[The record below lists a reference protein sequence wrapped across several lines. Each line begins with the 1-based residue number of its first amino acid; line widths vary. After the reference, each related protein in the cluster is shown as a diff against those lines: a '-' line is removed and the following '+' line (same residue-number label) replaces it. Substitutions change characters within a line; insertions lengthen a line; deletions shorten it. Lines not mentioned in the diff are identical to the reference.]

1 MIRISRKEK
10 GFTLIELL
18 IVVAIIGILA
28 AIAIPNLLTAMQRA
42 KQKRTMTDI
51 RGIATAWEARAT
63 DANAY
68 NGAAFSIPG
77 DLSGVS
83 WTVVDFANLK
93 NHLTPT
99 YIRTLPSK
107 DGWSNTMEYYVD
119 VAGAFPAPATG
130 AAANA
135 YAIRAKGRDGVVE
148 GAAVVGGATTNFNC
162 DIVFSNG
169 SFVQFPEGVQN

>member
-68 NGAAFSIPG
+68 NGAALTLPG
-77 DLSGVS
+77 DPSGIT
-83 WTVVDFANLK
+83 WTQVPYNVLVT
-93 NHLTPT
+93 HLTPT
-99 YIRTLPSK
+99 YIRTLPAK
-107 DGWSNTMEYYVD
+107 DGWSNNFEYYLDGPNPPVD
-119 VAGAFPAPATG
+119 IAAGG
-130 AAANA
+130 VAANA
-135 YAIRAKGRDGVVE
+135 YVIRSAGRDGTFVDP
-148 GAAVVGGATTNFNC
+148 VGGATTDFRC
-162 DIVFSNG
+162 DIVYTNG
-169 SFVQFPEGVQN
+169 TFVQFPEGVQN

>member
-68 NGAAFSIPG
+68 NGAALTLPNDAST
-77 DLSGVS
+77 
-83 WTVVDFANLK
+83 WTQVDYPALVL
-93 NHLTPT
+93 HLTPT
-99 YIRTLPSK
+99 YIRTLPAK
-107 DGWSNTMEYYVD
+107 DGWSNNFEYYIDATDLPVD
-119 VAGAFPAPATG
+119 VAGG
-130 AAANA
+130 GVAANA
-135 YAIRAKGRDGVVE
+135 YVIRSAGRDGQFVDP
-148 GAAVVGGATTNFNC
+148 VGGATTDFRC
-162 DIVFSNG
+162 DIVYTNG
-169 SFVQFPEGVQN
+169 TFVQFPEGVQN

>member
-68 NGAAFSIPG
+68 NGAALTLPNDAST
-77 DLSGVS
+77 
-83 WTVVDFANLK
+83 WTQVAYSALVT
-93 NHLTPT
+93 HLTPT
-99 YIRTLPSK
+99 YIRTLPAK
-107 DGWSNTMEYYVD
+107 DGWSNNFEYYIDATALPVD
-119 VAGAFPAPATG
+119 IATG
-130 AAANA
+130 GVAANA
-135 YAIRAKGRDGVVE
+135 YVIRSAGRDGTFVDP
-148 GAAVVGGATTNFNC
+148 VGGATTDFRC
-162 DIVFSNG
+162 DIVYTNG
-169 SFVQFPEGVQN
+169 TFVQFPEGVQN